1 MKRGLCTA
9 AITLVL
15 LTNLAAA
22 EMRVW
27 TNINGQIIEA
37 EMTGV
42 NAAKRSVLVRLKS
55 GGVSEILIDNLSP
68 PDKEYSKEHWATMQS
83 APTANATP
91 KAVNVAALPARYA
104 NRMTADARLKKI
116 LEGGGT
122 AEVEAAVIRSLN
134 LFKTNQNPDGSWGRS
149 NKAAMTGFALQC
161 FLGHGETA
169 DSDEYGETVVK
180 GLMYLID
187 LGKKNPHGLL
197 TESWDANKGGA
208 GTYEHAIATLAI
220 GESYIL
226 ARLGT
231 KALPGLR
238 DCFTAA
244 VKVIISQQ
252 SKRGSWGYGGKE
264 IVYNPGA
271 ADLSV
276 ANWHFLVLEVAKKS
290 SLRFEGLAEC
300 IQKSLDYLGYMQ
312 TKDGG
317 FGGANRDAHYN
328 QWSLSG
334 GAITGHILLTG
345 QSTPASSKAVKFIT
359 EYLNAE
365 PPQWTR
371 NCNLYSWHGYTHA
384 LFLNG
389 GAEWKTFAALVM
401 PQLIAAQEADGSFKR
416 GQSNWPA
423 SDAADA
429 TYRQALCTLILE
441 VFYRCGN

>member
-55 GGVSEILIDNLSP
+55 GAVSEILIENLSP
-68 PDKEYSKEHWATMQS
+68 PDKEYAKEHWATMQS
-83 APTANATP
+83 APMANATP
-91 KAVNVAALPARYA
+91 KAVNTAALPARYA

-169 DSDEYGETVVK
+169 DSVEYGESVMK
-180 GLMYLID
+180 GLLYLID
-187 LGKKNPHGLL
+187 LSKKNPHGLI
-197 TESWDANKGGA
+197 TESWEATKFA
-208 GTYEHAIATLAI
+208 GTYEHPIATLAI
-220 GESYIL
+220 GEAYIL

-264 IVYNPGA
+264 IVYNLAA

-276 ANWHFLVLEVAKKS
+276 ANWHFLVLEVAKNS
-290 SLRFEGLAEC
+290 SLRIEGLAEC
-300 IQKSLDYLGYMQ
+300 IQKSLGYLDSMQ

-334 GAITGHILLTG
+334 GAVTGHILLTG
-345 QSTPASSKAVKFIT
+345 QSTPAAWKAVKFIT
-359 EYLNAE
+359 NYLTAE
-365 PPQWTR
+365 PPDWNS

-389 GAEWKTFAALVM
+389 GAEWKNFAALVM
-401 PQLIAAQEADGSFKR
+401 PQLIAAQEPDGSFKR
-416 GQSNWPA
+416 GRPNWPA

-441 VFYRCGN
+441 VFYRCGK